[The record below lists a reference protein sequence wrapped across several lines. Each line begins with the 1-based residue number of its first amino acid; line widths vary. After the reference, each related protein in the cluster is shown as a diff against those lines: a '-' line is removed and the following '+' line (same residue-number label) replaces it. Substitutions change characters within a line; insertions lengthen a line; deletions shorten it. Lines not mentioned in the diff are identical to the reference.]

1 MNDYEG
7 WNETHRAPFLRS
19 PWLPL
24 GLSALACVL
33 AAFSLFRQ
41 ETAIDAGRTA
51 ELYAKR
57 VDHELALM
65 QRDSSKLEK
74 KLTSTRRELRT
85 LDPSLAPLASRVL
98 RSVFTVETGTGLGTG
113 FVAWVNEDGTFLLTA
128 DHVVDGA
135 GRSVTITRKGG
146 SWAGEVVG
154 RDSKND
160 LALIR
165 IEGKPQGAAPLWQRA
180 RRGHPKAGA
189 QLLLVGSPFGLGGTV
204 TTGVVSR
211 VTRNAIQ
218 TDAAAN
224 PGNSGGP
231 AVDREGRVVG
241 ILVAGGGQN
250 INFAVRVE
258 RACVRLR
265 RCG

>member
-1 MNDYEG
+1 MTEYDNWD
-7 WNETHRAPFLRS
+7 ETHRAPFLRS
-19 PWLPL
+19 PWLSL

-33 AAFSLFRQ
+33 AAFTLLRQ

-57 VDHELALM
+57 VDRELALV
-65 QRDSSKLEK
+65 QRDSSKLEQ
-74 KLTSTRRELRT
+74 KLTSTRRELRN
-85 LDPSLAPLASRVL
+85 LDPSVAPLASRVL
-98 RSVFTVETGTGLGTG
+98 KSVFTVEAGNSIGTGW
-113 FVAWVNEDGTFLLTA
+113 VAWVNDNGTFVLTA

-135 GRSVTITRKGG
+135 GRTVTITRKGG

-154 RDSKND
+154 RDPKND

-165 IEGKPQGAAPLWQRA
+165 VQARPEGAAPLWQRA
-180 RRGHPKAGA
+180 RSGHPKAGA

-211 VTRNAIQ
+211 VTRNAVQ

-231 AVDREGRVVG
+231 AVDRHGRVVG

-250 INFAVRVE
+250 INFAVRIE